1 MSILNIYKDY
11 KFTPYKD
18 TFPVEKANFCSIV
31 QDILSNKTP
40 FCLSVSKHTGT
51 LSQEYYKTSIL
62 KNKKITDEYPGFEE
76 ELTFSP
82 KMFFVYLM
90 MYRNLN
96 YLYKIEFDPSKVM
109 YFLTDDNLI
118 TQYLFDE
125 YFRMDAPMINM
136 KNVVTLNSKRILLSF
151 KETPSYLID
160 DIAYTNNNLSE
171 YNDRLIYM
179 FGLFMLYKHN
189 EEDGD
194 FFIRL
199 LANPSFKEL
208 MNKALEKD
216 DFDII
221 KNNVVLSQFMPLH
234 EFFKHTNKY
243 FKNNKSEFNDK
254 YTIKQIT
261 YEPYQFIKYKKI
273 EESFNSEILLE
284 YSNLCGSNNKITKE
298 NKQYDKDLIKQLI
311 DILESNNEYKRY
323 NTNNHYK
330 FPYNII
336 TLENPEILDFDK
348 NIKYINAGLSSFYLE
363 SLNETLQQLGIKTNK
378 IDISIGNYNESLRIL
393 STILKPFY
401 FSIQMLQSPYGQI
414 YHNGLNRN
422 IVYKYVPDD
431 FLLPRMSPLSSSIY
445 YPQYTLTQF
454 YALINL
460 YNKKKDLQD
469 LIAKIIFYWTRDRKY
484 TYKTIEDILK
494 DATIGNDVT
503 VYRKLRVIHE
513 QYNPNTSFD
522 RGAQRIKDLNA
533 FNFFDLLTINPDFKY
548 LDFGGANGE
557 LTVAIA
563 KYLKLNKE
571 QVFVSDIKSWF
582 NTDNISEYQKNVTLR
597 YLTTSLLPFE
607 DNSLNLISAFQ
618 VFHHIK
624 HMDMTLKEINRVLKE
639 DGILL
644 IREHDC
650 DSIATRTLIDLDHSL
665 REMCTSDKEN
675 LDFLHSYTDDYYSM
689 KNMTNLIVKYGFVEK
704 QMNYQPPKGTT
715 RYYYKVF
722 IKKTNIDKLF
732 TKLSIHSKD
741 RN

>member
-1 MSILNIYKDY
+1 MSILNLYKDY
-11 KFTPYKD
+11 KFTSYKNVI
-18 TFPVEKANFCSIV
+18 PIEKENLCSII

-40 FCLSVSKHTGT
+40 YCLSVSRHTGT
-51 LSQEYYKTSIL
+51 FSQEYYKTSIL
-62 KNKKITDEYPGFEE
+62 KNNKIIEEYPEFEE
-76 ELTFSP
+76 ELTFSLT
-82 KMFFVYLM
+82 MFLSYLLTC
-90 MYRNLN
+90 YSFN
-96 YLYKIEFDPSKVM
+96 YLYKVSFDPSKVQ
-109 YFLTDDNLI
+109 YFITDDKIIN
-118 TQYLFDE
+118 QYMLD
-125 YFRMDAPMINM
+125 
-136 KNVVTLNSKRILLSF
+136 KSKRFDMKSIDLEEVMTIFSKRLLFSF
-151 KETPSYLID
+151 KETPSFVID
-160 DIAYTNNNLSE
+160 NVVYTNNNLSN

-179 FGLFMLYKHN
+179 FGIFMLYKHN
-189 EEDGD
+189 EEEGD
-194 FFIRL
+194 FFINIL
-199 LANPSFKEL
+199 TNESFKNL
-208 MNKALEKD
+208 MKIALEKD

-221 KNNVVLSQFMPLH
+221 KNNIVLDQFMPLI
-234 EFFKHTNKY
+234 EYLKY
-243 FKNNKSEFNDK
+243 ACGYMIKSNYNTFDQYIVKNTF
-254 YTIKQIT
+254 
-261 YEPYQFIKYKKI
+261 EPYQFIKYKKI
-273 EESFNSEILLE
+273 EGDFNSQILLE
-284 YSNLCGSNNKITKE
+284 YANLCNSNYKITDE
-298 NKQYDKDLIKQLI
+298 NKTYDDLLIKELTNILQTKEYDKFTIK
-311 DILESNNEYKRY
+311 NY
-323 NTNNHYK
+323 YK

-336 TLENPEILDFDK
+336 SSEYPEINDFQKNDK
-348 NIKYINAGLSSFYLE
+348 IIKSGLSAFYLQCLYITLKSIEVKTSKVDISSFYYA
-363 SLNETLQQLGIKTNK
+363 Q
-378 IDISIGNYNESLRIL
+378 SLRKLKIIL
-393 STILKPFY
+393 QPYY
-401 FSIQMLQSPYGQI
+401 FSIQMLYSPYGQI
-414 YHNGLNRN
+414 YLKGLENN
-422 IVYKYVPDD
+422 NANKYINYNLQIPKVA
-431 FLLPRMSPLSSSIY
+431 PLSASIY

-469 LIAKIIFYWTRDRKY
+469 LIAKIIFYWTRDKKY

-494 DATIGNDVT
+494 DATIGNDVS
-503 VYRKLRVIHE
+503 VYRKLRTIHE

-522 RGAQRIKDLNA
+522 RGAQRIKDLNS
-533 FNFFDLLTINPDFKY
+533 FRFFDLLDITPEFKY

-582 NTDNISEYQKNVTLR
+582 NTENISEYTKNVTLR

-607 DNSLNLISAFQ
+607 DNSLNLVSAFQ

-665 REMCTSDKEN
+665 REMSTSDIEN
-675 LDFLHSYTDDYYSM
+675 LDFLHTYTDDYYSM